1 MQVEHNQQNCLPMAN
16 ISWLTKVSQTKTKT
30 KHFRSLYHSA
40 VPFRKCNCND
50 QVPHCVRIET
60 FASQGLLHT
69 HARRAYTSS
78 MGGYNERRA
87 RLTWRTRKCEIP
99 MLGAENPKSASATA
113 PASKERPLLLRRGFA
128 TWSKS
133 VREKEHQK
141 ESGECTCVCKDDS
154 FNTRTELCVPPRT
167 EHTNHCLKPFQLS
180 LLHTCR
186 L

>member
-1 MQVEHNQQNCLPMAN
+1 MIMFLGNDQLQN
-16 ISWLTKVSQTKTKT
+16 KTKT

-69 HARRAYTSS
+69 HAHRAYTSS
-78 MGGYNERRA
+78 IGGGGTTSAEHVSLGERGSTRFPCWEQRIPRARQQRRQPAKSVLSCCGEERR
-87 RLTWRTRKCEIP
+87 
-99 MLGAENPKSASATA
+99 
-113 PASKERPLLLRRGFA
+113 A

-154 FNTRTELCVPPRT
+154 FNTRTIV
-167 EHTNHCLKPFQLS
+167 
-180 LLHTCR
+180 
-186 L
+186 